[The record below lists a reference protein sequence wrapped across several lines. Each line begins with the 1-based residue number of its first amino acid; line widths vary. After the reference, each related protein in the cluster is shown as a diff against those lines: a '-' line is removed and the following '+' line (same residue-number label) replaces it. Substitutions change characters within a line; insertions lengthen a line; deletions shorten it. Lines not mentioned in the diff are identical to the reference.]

1 MILNVFLVSDIGV
14 CESTF
19 SAVLKPHRHNPDCR
33 DVTAIRKGHG
43 SIPTAHTRHDELF
56 SLSLF
61 FFIFFSWLHE
71 LPSWCVPSHYW
82 WASTLVRRQDT
93 GEKERI
99 PVCFTV
105 GTFSWLSL
113 CLLFVSVQKVNRLTI
128 CRTALSWSGYS
139 PDDRSLPVE
148 NEVKSFCSIFC
159 FFPRPS
165 TLKLWPCGHR

>member
-61 FFIFFSWLHE
+61 FLFSSHGCMSCHLGVCRVIIDG
-71 LPSWCVPSHYW
+71 LPRWCVDR
-82 WASTLVRRQDT
+82 TLERRSVFLSVSLSARFPGYLSACSLYQF
-93 GEKERI
+93 KKL
-99 PVCFTV
+99 TV
-105 GTFSWLSL
+105 
-113 CLLFVSVQKVNRLTI
+113 
-128 CRTALSWSGYS
+128 
-139 PDDRSLPVE
+139 
-148 NEVKSFCSIFC
+148 
-159 FFPRPS
+159 
-165 TLKLWPCGHR
+165 